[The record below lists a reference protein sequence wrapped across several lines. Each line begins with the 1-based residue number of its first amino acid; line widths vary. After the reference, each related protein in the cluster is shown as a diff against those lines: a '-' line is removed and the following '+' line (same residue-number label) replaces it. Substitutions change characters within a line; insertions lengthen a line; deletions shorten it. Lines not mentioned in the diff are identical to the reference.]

1 MNKSQAIKM
10 AFAGALMSFGV
21 DLGEQINSRLPT
33 KRRVKDPENAYD
45 KMLKKV
51 AELKRELKVLK
62 RVPRDERDFSRIEE
76 IKNKIKGIRDECK

>member
-21 DLGEQINSRLPT
+21 DLEEQINSRLPT
-33 KRRVKDPENAYD
+33 KRRVKDPENTYD
-45 KMLKKV
+45 KKLMKV

-62 RVPRDERDFSRIEE
+62 RVPKAERDFSRIEE
-76 IKNKIKGIRDECK
+76 IKNKIRRIRGV